1 MLFQLPKTYWKIQ
14 SKLEIAKNTDSTR
27 ALIESSDEVVLD
39 LAHQLLETVERVRL
53 CKGCPLVVNVRR
65 KHEVDRPNDFVHS
78 LQNFILFKFI
88 FKIILNF
95 TWTYLTPGLSFEYMK
110 RILSTTCQ

>member
-1 MLFQLPKTYWKIQ
+1 MLFQLPKTYWKIL
-14 SKLEIAKNTDSTR
+14 SKLKITKNTDSAR

-88 FKIILNF
+88 F
-95 TWTYLTPGLSFEYMK
+95 
-110 RILSTTCQ
+110 